1 MAANQRDLWPAIPTP
16 TNAGF
21 PVTILREQAAILQ
34 NKTHGVVTAE
44 VLSGT
49 GVPLTSGE
57 LGEQYIFHAFY
68 LVAPLLENYRYRLF
82 TVEHPKLEQMY
93 PLLIKD
99 SPVGEVKVDT
109 EEGFVEALRKIFTDD
124 KTQKIIQALIAQS
137 PLE

>member
-1 MAANQRDLWPAIPTP
+1 MAANQRDLWPAISTP

-21 PVTILREQAAILQ
+21 PVAILREQAALLQ
-34 NKTHGVVTAE
+34 NKTRGLVTAE

-68 LVAPLLENYRYRLF
+68 LVAPLLEHYRYRLF
-82 TVEHPKLEQMY
+82 TVEHSKLEQMY
-93 PLLIKD
+93 PLIIRD

-109 EEGFVEALRKIFTDD
+109 EERFVEELKKIFTDD